1 MPDSTPFSGNSG
13 HSVNTNNANPE
24 RPGTDQRWSI
34 WPDIIPTWRG
44 PRPHPDWLV
53 TDAAAFDTE
62 FGTVK
67 SGKEATV
74 DLIERAVPGQ
84 PGCLLAAKRFLGAE
98 HSDFHRSSTYTEGR
112 RVRDSREARAMK
124 NKTAFG
130 RDVAAGHWVTAEFDA
145 LCSAWDAGLPVPYPV
160 QVDGTEILMEFIGD
174 GYIAAPRLAQSRP
187 SGAALDDAFDQ
198 VVAILEGFVRMGCVH
213 GDLSPYNL
221 LEHHGR
227 IVVIDLPQML
237 DAAANP
243 RSLDFLHRDVV
254 NVTSWFTRR
263 GKEMDPRGT
272 LRRAHRADVVAA

>member
-1 MPDSTPFSGNSG
+1 MTPVPDSTPFSGNSG

-24 RPGTDQRWSI
+24 RPGTDQRWST
-34 WPDIIPTWRG
+34 WPDIIPTRRG

-174 GYIAAPRLAQSRP
+174 GHIAAPRLSQSRP

-221 LEHHGR
+221 LDHHGR

-237 DAAANP
+237 DAAANQ
-243 RSLDFLHRDVV
+243 
-254 NVTSWFTRR
+254 
-263 GKEMDPRGT
+263 
-272 LRRAHRADVVAA
+272 